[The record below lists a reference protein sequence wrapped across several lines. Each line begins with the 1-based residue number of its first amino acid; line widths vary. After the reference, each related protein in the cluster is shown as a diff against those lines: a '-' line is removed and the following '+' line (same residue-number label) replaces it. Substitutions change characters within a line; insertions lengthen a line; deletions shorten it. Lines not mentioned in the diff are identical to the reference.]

1 MSKEVLINRVFGET
15 RVAVLDNNLLEQI
28 VIERD
33 VQQSLVGNI
42 YKAKVI
48 RVIPGMQVAF
58 LDIGD
63 RRSAILHI
71 DNLHLAKK
79 DTGIESLLSSGQNL
93 LVQVVKDPVKD
104 KGAVLTTD
112 LSIPSHSLVYRQ
124 SRKKLA
130 ISRKIKDVSER
141 DRLADL
147 FASAVSLAVAPEGFS
162 GHFILRSVAEGLSEE
177 QLLFDMQLLHRL
189 WNDISEKR
197 LEKSPVLV
205 HTAPPIYQR
214 LIEDSINLEPLRI
227 TVDCP
232 EIHQALNQL
241 SQHYASNIAVEL
253 IEDYQRKDLF
263 DRNHIEPQIN
273 QALEQKVDLDCG
285 GTLVI
290 EETEALS
297 VIDVNSASYL
307 GDTDDQKAYLKVNL
321 EAADTAV
328 KQICLRN
335 LSGIIII
342 DFIDMADSAS
352 ERQVLK
358 RLKQAF
364 ARDQTQPTILDFTAL
379 GLVQIARKRTG
390 LSLSQTLCAPS
401 NKTRTKGVKKSDDT
415 LVFEIL
421 RQLSSKAVSASS
433 KAIEIH
439 ASPAVIEQ
447 LQKKYSAQIKQY
459 EAIAECSVKLYS
471 QPITHCDEFNIIST

>member
-1 MSKEVLINRVFGET
+1 MAKEILINRVPGET
-15 RVAVLDNNLLEQI
+15 RIAVLDNNMLEQI

-33 VQQSLVGNI
+33 DQQSLVGNI

-48 RVIPGMQVAF
+48 RVISGMQAAF
-58 LDIGD
+58 MDIGEK
-63 RRSAILHI
+63 RSAILHI
-71 DNLHLAKK
+71 DNVHLAKK
-79 DTGIESLLSSGQNL
+79 NTQIESILSSGKNI
-93 LVQVVKDPVKD
+93 LVQVIKDPIKD

-130 ISRKIKDVSER
+130 ISRQIKDATER
-141 DRLADL
+141 ARLADL
-147 FASAVSLAVAPEGFS
+147 VESVVSSVVAPEGFS

-177 QLLFDMQLLHRL
+177 QLLFDMQFLHRL
-189 WNDISEKR
+189 WNDLSEKR
-197 LEKSPVLV
+197 MEKSTVLL

-214 LIEDSINLEPLRI
+214 LIKDSINEDPLKI
-227 TVDCP
+227 TVDCT
-232 EIHQALNQL
+232 EIYQVLNQL
-241 SQHYASNIAVEL
+241 SQHYSSNIAVEL
-253 IEDYQRKDLF
+253 SQDYQQKDLF
-263 DRNHIEPQIN
+263 NRNNIEPQIN
-273 QALEQKVDLDCG
+273 QALEKKVALDCG
-285 GTLVI
+285 GTLVV

-328 KQICLRN
+328 KQIYLRN

-352 ERQVLK
+352 ERQVLR
-358 RLKQAF
+358 RLKEAF
-364 ARDQTQPTILDFTAL
+364 AKDQTQPTILDFTEL

-390 LSLSQTLCAPS
+390 LSLSQALCAS
-401 NKTRTKGVKKSDDT
+401 YNQTSTKGAIKSDDT

-421 RQLSSKAVSASS
+421 RQLSKRAASS
-433 KAIEIH
+433 SCKAIEIY
-439 ASPAVIEQ
+439 ASAAVIEK
-447 LQKKYSAQIKQY
+447 LQKKYSVQIKQY
-459 EAIAECSVKLYS
+459 ESIAECSVKLYP
-471 QPITHCDEFNIIST
+471 QHKTHCDEFNIIST

>member
-1 MSKEVLINRVFGET
+1 MSKEVLINRVTGET
-15 RVAVLDNNLLEQI
+15 RIAVLDNNQLEQI

-33 VQQSLVGNI
+33 NQQSLVGTI
-42 YKAKVI
+42 YKAKVV
-48 RVIPGMQVAF
+48 RVIPGMQLAF
-58 LDIGD
+58 LDIGHK
-63 RRSAILHI
+63 RSAILHI
-71 DNLHLAKK
+71 NNVYLAKK
-79 DTGIESLLSSGQNL
+79 NIEIESLLSSGQNL
-93 LVQVVKDPVKD
+93 LVQVIKDPIKD

-112 LSIPSHSLVYRQ
+112 LSIPSHSLVYRH

-130 ISRKIKDVSER
+130 ISRQIKDVAER
-141 DRLADL
+141 DRLAEL
-147 FASAVSLAVAPEGFS
+147 FASAVSKADAPEGFS
-162 GHFILRSVAEGLSEE
+162 GHFIIRSVAEGLSED
-177 QLLFDMQLLHRL
+177 QLLFDMQLLHRR
-189 WNDISEKR
+189 WNDLLEKK
-197 LEKSPVLV
+197 LEKSPVLL
-205 HTAPPIYQR
+205 HAAPPIYQR
-214 LIEDSINLEPLRI
+214 LIEDSFNLESLKI

-232 EIHQALNQL
+232 EIYQDLNQL

-273 QALEQKVDLDCG
+273 KALEKKVPLDCG

-290 EETEALS
+290 EEAEALS

-307 GDTDDQKAYLKVNL
+307 GDTDDQKSFLKINL

-364 ARDQTQPTILDFTAL
+364 ARNGTQPTILDFTAL

-390 LSLSQTLCAPS
+390 LSLSQTLCALTQ
-401 NKTRTKGVKKSDDT
+401 NNRTNGIIKSDDT

-421 RQLSSKAVSASS
+421 RELSKRAFSS
-433 KAIEIH
+433 SCKDLEIY
-439 ASPAVIEQ
+439 ASPTVIEQ

-459 EAIAECSVKLYS
+459 EAIAECSVKLS
-471 QPITHCDEFNIIST
+471 PQPKTHCDEFNIIST

>member
-1 MSKEVLINRVFGET
+1 MSKEILINRVHGET
-15 RVAVLDNNLLEQI
+15 RIAVLDNNQLEHI

-33 VQQSLVGNI
+33 DQQSLVGNI

-58 LDIGD
+58 LDIGEK
-63 RRSAILHI
+63 RSAILHI
-71 DNLHLAKK
+71 DNVHIAKK
-79 DTGIESLLSSGQNL
+79 NTEIESLFSPGKNL
-93 LVQVVKDPVKD
+93 LVQVVKDPIKD

-112 LSIPSHSLVYRQ
+112 LSIPSYSLVYRQ

-130 ISRKIKDVSER
+130 ISRQIKEVSER
-141 DRLADL
+141 KRLTEL
-147 FASAVSLAVAPEGFS
+147 FESAVSSAIAPEGFS
-162 GHFILRSVAEGLSEE
+162 GHFILRSVAEGLNEE
-177 QLLFDMQLLHRL
+177 QILFDLHLLHRL
-189 WNDISEKR
+189 WNGLSEKR
-197 LEKSPVLV
+197 MEKSPVLL

-214 LIEDSINLEPLRI
+214 LITDSINKDPLKI

-232 EIHQALNQL
+232 EIYQALNQL

-253 IEDYQRKDLF
+253 SQDYQQKDLF
-263 DRNHIEPQIN
+263 DRNNVEPQIN
-273 QALEQKVDLDCG
+273 QALEPKVALDCG

-307 GDTDDQKAYLKVNL
+307 GDTDDQKAYLRVNL
-321 EAADTAV
+321 EAADTAA

-352 ERQVLK
+352 EHQVLR
-358 RLKQAF
+358 RLKDAF
-364 ARDQTQPTILDFTAL
+364 AKDQTQPTILDFTAL

-401 NKTRTKGVKKSDDT
+401 NKARTQGVIKSDDT

-421 RQLSSKAVSASS
+421 RQLSRKAVSSSS
-433 KAIEIH
+433 KIIEIY
-439 ASPAVIEQ
+439 ASPEVIEQ
-447 LQKKYSAQIKQY
+447 LQKKYSVQIKQY
-459 EAIAECSVKLYS
+459 ESIAECSVKLYP

>member
-1 MSKEVLINRVFGET
+1 MPKEILINRVHGET
-15 RVAVLDNNLLEQI
+15 RIAVLDNNQLEKI

-33 VQQSLVGNI
+33 DQQSLVGNI

-58 LDIGD
+58 LDIGEK
-63 RRSAILHI
+63 RSAILHI
-71 DNLHLAKK
+71 DNVHIAKK
-79 DTGIESLLSSGQNL
+79 NTEIESLFSSGKNL
-93 LVQVVKDPVKD
+93 LVQVVKDPIKD

-130 ISRKIKDVSER
+130 ISRQIKDVSER
-141 DRLADL
+141 GRLAEL
-147 FASAVSLAVAPEGFS
+147 FESAVSSVIAPEGFS
-162 GHFILRSVAEGLSEE
+162 GHFILRSVAEGLNEE
-177 QLLFDMQLLHRL
+177 QLLFDLHLLNRL
-189 WNDISEKR
+189 WNGLSEKR
-197 LEKSPVLV
+197 MEKSPVLL

-214 LIEDSINLEPLRI
+214 LITDSINKDPLKI

-232 EIHQALNQL
+232 EIYQALNQL
-241 SQHYASNIAVEL
+241 SQHYASKIAVEL
-253 IEDYQRKDLF
+253 SQDYQQKDLF
-263 DRNHIEPQIN
+263 DRNNVEPQIN
-273 QALEQKVDLDCG
+273 QALESKVRLDCG

-352 ERQVLK
+352 EHQVLR
-358 RLKQAF
+358 RLKDAF
-364 ARDQTQPTILDFTAL
+364 AKDQTQPTILDFTAL
-379 GLVQIARKRTG
+379 GLVQIARKRIG

-401 NKTRTKGVKKSDDT
+401 NKARTQGVIKSDDT

-421 RQLSSKAVSASS
+421 RQLSRKAVSSSS
-433 KAIEIH
+433 KTIEIH
-439 ASPAVIEQ
+439 ASPEVIEQ
-447 LQKKYSAQIKQY
+447 LQKKYSVQIKQY
-459 EAIAECSVKLYS
+459 ESIAECSVKLYP
-471 QPITHCDEFNIIST
+471 QHITHYDEFNIIST

>member
-1 MSKEVLINRVFGET
+1 MSKEILINRVPGET
-15 RVAVLDNNLLEQI
+15 RIAVLHNNQLEQI
-28 VIERD
+28 VIQRD
-33 VQQSLVGNI
+33 AQQSLVGNI
-42 YKAKVI
+42 YKAKVM
-48 RVIPGMQVAF
+48 RVMPGMQAAF
-58 LDIGD
+58 MDIGHK
-63 RRSAILHI
+63 RSAILHV
-71 DNLHLAKK
+71 DNLNLAEKK
-79 DTGIESLLSSGQNL
+79 TKIESILSSGQNL
-93 LVQVVKDPVKD
+93 LVQVIKDPIKD

-112 LSIPSHSLVYRQ
+112 LSIPSHSLVYCH

-130 ISRKIKDVSER
+130 ISRNIKDVAER
-141 DRLADL
+141 DRLAEI
-147 FASAVSLAVAPEGFS
+147 FASTVSLAVAPKGFS

-197 LEKSPVLV
+197 LEKSPALL

-214 LIEDSINLEPLRI
+214 LIEDSINLESLKI
-227 TVDCP
+227 TVDCS
-232 EIHQALNQL
+232 EIYQDLNQL
-241 SQHYASNIAVEL
+241 SQHYASNKAVEL

-263 DRNHIEPQIN
+263 DRNDIESQIN
-273 QALEQKVDLDCG
+273 EALEQKVALECG

-307 GDTDDQKAYLKVNL
+307 GDADDQKAYLKVNL

-364 ARDQTQPTILDFTAL
+364 ARDRTQPTILDFTEL

-390 LSLSQTLCAPS
+390 LSLSQTLCAPTY
-401 NKTRTKGVKKSDDT
+401 NNRTKGIIKSDDT

-421 RQLSSKAVSASS
+421 RQLSKRGFSS
-433 KAIEIH
+433 SCKDLEIY
-439 ASPAVIEQ
+439 APPRVIEQ

-459 EAIAECSVKLYS
+459 EAIAECSVKLTP

>member
-79 DTGIESLLSSGQNL
+79 DTGIEYLLSSGQNL

-130 ISRKIKDVSER
+130 ISRKIKDASER

-352 ERQVLK
+352 EHQVLK

-364 ARDQTQPTILDFTAL
+364 ARDRTQPTILDFTAL

-439 ASPAVIEQ
+439 ASPTVIEQ
-447 LQKKYSAQIKQY
+447 LQKKYTVQIKQY

>member
-130 ISRKIKDVSER
+130 ISRKIKDASER

-307 GDTDDQKAYLKVNL
+307 GDTDDQKASLQVNL

-364 ARDQTQPTILDFTAL
+364 ARDRTQPTILDFTAL

-439 ASPAVIEQ
+439 ASPTVIEQ

>member
-104 KGAVLTTD
+104 KGAVLTAD

-364 ARDQTQPTILDFTAL
+364 ARDRTQPTILDFTAL

-421 RQLSSKAVSASS
+421 RQLSSKAVSSS
-433 KAIEIH
+433 YKAIEIH
-439 ASPAVIEQ
+439 ASPTVIEQ

-459 EAIAECSVKLYS
+459 ESIAECSVKLYS

>member
-130 ISRKIKDVSER
+130 ISRKIKDASER

-205 HTAPPIYQR
+205 HTAPPIYQC

-421 RQLSSKAVSASS
+421 RQLSRKAVSSSS

-439 ASPAVIEQ
+439 ASSAVIEQ
-447 LQKKYSAQIKQY
+447 LQKKYTVQIKQY

>member
-1 MSKEVLINRVFGET
+1 MSKEVLINRVSGET

-33 VQQSLVGNI
+33 AQQSLVGNI

-141 DRLADL
+141 DRLANL

-227 TVDCP
+227 TIDCP

-352 ERQVLK
+352 EHQVLK

-364 ARDQTQPTILDFTAL
+364 ARDRTQPTILDFTAL

-401 NKTRTKGVKKSDDT
+401 NKTLTKGVKKSDDT

-421 RQLSSKAVSASS
+421 RQLSSKAVSSS
-433 KAIEIH
+433 YKAIEIH
-439 ASPAVIEQ
+439 ASPTVIEQ

-459 EAIAECSVKLYS
+459 ESIAECSVKLYS

>member
-33 VQQSLVGNI
+33 AQQSLVGNI

-79 DTGIESLLSSGQNL
+79 DTGIESFLSSGQNL

-130 ISRKIKDVSER
+130 ISRQIKDVAER
-141 DRLADL
+141 DRLAEI

-197 LEKSPVLV
+197 LEKSPVLL

-214 LIEDSINLEPLRI
+214 LIEDSINLEPLKI

-263 DRNHIEPQIN
+263 DRNHIESQIN
-273 QALEQKVDLDCG
+273 QALEPKVDLDCG

-352 ERQVLK
+352 EHQVLK

-421 RQLSSKAVSASS
+421 RQLSRKAVSSSS

-439 ASPAVIEQ
+439 ASSAVIEQ
-447 LQKKYSAQIKQY
+447 LQKKYTVQIKQY

>member
-1 MSKEVLINRVFGET
+1 MPKEILINRVHGET
-15 RVAVLDNNLLEQI
+15 RIAVLDNNQLEQI

-33 VQQSLVGNI
+33 DQQSLVGNI

-58 LDIGD
+58 LDIGEK
-63 RRSAILHI
+63 RSAILHI
-71 DNLHLAKK
+71 DNVHIAKK
-79 DTGIESLLSSGQNL
+79 NTEIESLFSSGKNL
-93 LVQVVKDPVKD
+93 LVQVVKDPIKD

-130 ISRKIKDVSER
+130 ISRQIKDVSER
-141 DRLADL
+141 ERLTEL
-147 FASAVSLAVAPEGFS
+147 FESAVSSAIAPEGFS
-162 GHFILRSVAEGLSEE
+162 GHFILRSVAEGLNEE
-177 QLLFDMQLLHRL
+177 QLLFDLHLLHRL
-189 WNDISEKR
+189 WNGLSEKR
-197 LEKSPVLV
+197 MEKSPVLL

-214 LIEDSINLEPLRI
+214 LITDSINKDPLKI

-232 EIHQALNQL
+232 EIYQALNQL

-253 IEDYQRKDLF
+253 SQDYQQKDLF
-263 DRNHIEPQIN
+263 DRNNVEPQIN
-273 QALEQKVDLDCG
+273 QALEPKVALDCG

-352 ERQVLK
+352 EHQVLR
-358 RLKQAF
+358 RLKDAF
-364 ARDQTQPTILDFTAL
+364 AKDHTQPTILDFTAL
-379 GLVQIARKRTG
+379 GLVQIARKRIG

-401 NKTRTKGVKKSDDT
+401 NKARTQGVIKSDDT

-421 RQLSSKAVSASS
+421 RQLSRKAVSSSS
-433 KAIEIH
+433 KTIEIH
-439 ASPAVIEQ
+439 ASPEVIEQ
-447 LQKKYSAQIKQY
+447 LQKKYSVQIKQY
-459 EAIAECSVKLYS
+459 ESIAECSVKLYP
-471 QPITHCDEFNIIST
+471 QHITHCDEFNIISI

>member
-1 MSKEVLINRVFGET
+1 MSKEVLINRVSGET

-33 VQQSLVGNI
+33 AQQSLVGNI

-364 ARDQTQPTILDFTAL
+364 ARDRTQPTILDFTAL

-390 LSLSQTLCAPS
+390 LSLSQTLCAPP

-421 RQLSSKAVSASS
+421 RQLSSKAVSSSS

-439 ASPAVIEQ
+439 ASPTVIEQ

-459 EAIAECSVKLYS
+459 ESIAECSVKLYS

>member
-1 MSKEVLINRVFGET
+1 MSKEILINRVHGET
-15 RVAVLDNNLLEQI
+15 RIAVLDNNQLEHI

-33 VQQSLVGNI
+33 DQQSLVGNI

-58 LDIGD
+58 LDIGEK
-63 RRSAILHI
+63 RSAILHI
-71 DNLHLAKK
+71 DNVHIAKK
-79 DTGIESLLSSGQNL
+79 NTEIESLFSPGKNL
-93 LVQVVKDPVKD
+93 LVQVVKDPIKD

-130 ISRKIKDVSER
+130 ISRQIKEVSER
-141 DRLADL
+141 NRLTEL
-147 FASAVSLAVAPEGFS
+147 FESAVSSAIAPDGFS
-162 GHFILRSVAEGLSEE
+162 GHFILRSVAEGLNEE
-177 QLLFDMQLLHRL
+177 QLLFDLHLLHRL
-189 WNDISEKR
+189 WNGLSEKR
-197 LEKSPVLV
+197 MEKSPVLL

-214 LIEDSINLEPLRI
+214 LITDSINKDPLKI
-227 TVDCP
+227 IVDCP
-232 EIHQALNQL
+232 EIYQALNQL

-253 IEDYQRKDLF
+253 SHDHQQKDLF
-263 DRNHIEPQIN
+263 DRNNVEPQIN
-273 QALEQKVDLDCG
+273 QALESKVRLDCG

-307 GDTDDQKAYLKVNL
+307 GDTDDQKAYLRVNL

-352 ERQVLK
+352 EHQVLR
-358 RLKQAF
+358 RLKDAF
-364 ARDQTQPTILDFTAL
+364 AKDQTQPTILDFTAL

-401 NKTRTKGVKKSDDT
+401 NKARTQGVIKSDDT

-421 RQLSSKAVSASS
+421 RQLSWKAVSSSS
-433 KAIEIH
+433 KIIEIH
-439 ASPAVIEQ
+439 ASPKVIEQ
-447 LQKKYSAQIKQY
+447 LQKKYSVQIKQY
-459 EAIAECSVKLYS
+459 ESIAECSVKLYP
-471 QPITHCDEFNIIST
+471 QPITHCDEFKIIST

>member
-33 VQQSLVGNI
+33 AQQSLVGNI

-352 ERQVLK
+352 EHQVLK

-364 ARDQTQPTILDFTAL
+364 ARDRTQPTILDFTAL

-439 ASPAVIEQ
+439 ASPTVIEQ

>member
-1 MSKEVLINRVFGET
+1 MPKEILINRVHGET
-15 RVAVLDNNLLEQI
+15 RIAVLDNNQLEQI

-33 VQQSLVGNI
+33 DQQSLVGNI

-58 LDIGD
+58 LDIGEK
-63 RRSAILHI
+63 RSAILHI
-71 DNLHLAKK
+71 DNVHIAKK
-79 DTGIESLLSSGQNL
+79 NTEIESLFSSGKNL
-93 LVQVVKDPVKD
+93 LVQVVKDPIKD

-130 ISRKIKDVSER
+130 ISRQIKDVSER
-141 DRLADL
+141 GRLAEL
-147 FASAVSLAVAPEGFS
+147 FESAVSSAIAPEGFS
-162 GHFILRSVAEGLSEE
+162 GHFILRSVAEGLNEE
-177 QLLFDMQLLHRL
+177 QLLFDLHLLHRL
-189 WNDISEKR
+189 WNGLSEKR
-197 LEKSPVLV
+197 MEKSPVLL

-214 LIEDSINLEPLRI
+214 LITDSINKDPLKI

-232 EIHQALNQL
+232 EIYQALNQL

-253 IEDYQRKDLF
+253 SQDYQQKDLF
-263 DRNHIEPQIN
+263 DRNNVEPQIN
-273 QALEQKVDLDCG
+273 QALEPKVALDCG

-352 ERQVLK
+352 EHQVLR
-358 RLKQAF
+358 RLKDAF
-364 ARDQTQPTILDFTAL
+364 AKDQTQPTILDFTAL
-379 GLVQIARKRTG
+379 GLVQIARKRIG
-390 LSLSQTLCAPS
+390 LSLSQTLCAPFNKARTQGVIKS
-401 NKTRTKGVKKSDDT
+401 NDT

-421 RQLSSKAVSASS
+421 RQLSRKAVSSSS
-433 KAIEIH
+433 KTIEIH
-439 ASPAVIEQ
+439 ASPEVIEQ
-447 LQKKYSAQIKQY
+447 LQKKYSVQIKQY
-459 EAIAECSVKLYS
+459 ESIAECSVKLYP
-471 QPITHCDEFNIIST
+471 QHITHYDEFNIISI

>member
-1 MSKEVLINRVFGET
+1 MSKEILINRVHGET
-15 RVAVLDNNLLEQI
+15 RTAVLDNNQLEQI

-33 VQQSLVGNI
+33 DQQSLVGNI

-58 LDIGD
+58 LDIGEK
-63 RRSAILHI
+63 RSAILHI
-71 DNLHLAKK
+71 DNVHIAKK
-79 DTGIESLLSSGQNL
+79 NTEIESLFRSGKNL
-93 LVQVVKDPVKD
+93 LVQVVKDPIKD

-130 ISRKIKDVSER
+130 ISRQIKDVSER
-141 DRLADL
+141 DRLAEL
-147 FASAVSLAVAPEGFS
+147 FESAVSSAIPPDGFS
-162 GHFILRSVAEGLSEE
+162 GHFILRSVAEGLNEE
-177 QLLFDMQLLHRL
+177 QILFDLHLLHRL
-189 WNDISEKR
+189 WNGLSEKR
-197 LEKSPVLV
+197 MEKSPVLL

-214 LIEDSINLEPLRI
+214 LITDRINKDPLKI

-232 EIHQALNQL
+232 EIYQALNQL
-241 SQHYASNIAVEL
+241 SHHYASNIAVEL
-253 IEDYQRKDLF
+253 SQDYQQKDLF
-263 DRNHIEPQIN
+263 DRNNVEPQIN
-273 QALEQKVDLDCG
+273 QALESKVRLDCG

-352 ERQVLK
+352 EHQVLR
-358 RLKQAF
+358 RLKDAF
-364 ARDQTQPTILDFTAL
+364 AKDQTQTTILDFTVL

-401 NKTRTKGVKKSDDT
+401 NKARTQGVIKSDDT

-421 RQLSSKAVSASS
+421 RQLSRKAVSSSS
-433 KAIEIH
+433 KTIEIH
-439 ASPAVIEQ
+439 ASPEVIEQ
-447 LQKKYSAQIKQY
+447 LKKKYSVQIKQY
-459 EAIAECSVKLYS
+459 ESIAECSVKLYP
-471 QPITHCDEFNIIST
+471 QHITHCDEFNIISI

>member
-1 MSKEVLINRVFGET
+1 MSKEVLINRVSGET

-63 RRSAILHI
+63 KRSAILHI

-130 ISRKIKDVSER
+130 ISRQIKDVAER
-141 DRLADL
+141 DRLAEL
-147 FASAVSLAVAPEGFS
+147 FASAVSKADAPEGFS
-162 GHFILRSVAEGLSEE
+162 GHFIIRSVAEGLSED

-214 LIEDSINLEPLRI
+214 LIEDSINLEPLKI
-227 TVDCP
+227 TVDCS
-232 EIHQALNQL
+232 EIYQDLNQL

-253 IEDYQRKDLF
+253 IDDYQRKDLF
-263 DRNHIEPQIN
+263 DRNHIESQIN
-273 QALEQKVDLDCG
+273 EALEQKVALECG

-352 ERQVLK
+352 EHQVLK

-364 ARDQTQPTILDFTAL
+364 ARDRTQPTILDFTAL

-421 RQLSSKAVSASS
+421 RQLSSKAVSSSS

-439 ASPAVIEQ
+439 ASQAVIEQ
-447 LQKKYSAQIKQY
+447 LQKKIQRS
-459 EAIAECSVKLYS
+459 
-471 QPITHCDEFNIIST
+471 N

>member
-1 MSKEVLINRVFGET
+1 MSKEVLINRVPGET

-33 VQQSLVGNI
+33 AQQSLVGNI

-71 DNLHLAKK
+71 DNLHLATK

-130 ISRKIKDVSER
+130 ISRQIKDVSER
-141 DRLADL
+141 DRLAEL
-147 FASAVSLAVAPEGFS
+147 FESAASSAVAPEGFS

-177 QLLFDMQLLHRL
+177 QLLFDMHLLHRL

-214 LIEDSINLEPLRI
+214 LIEDSINLEPLKI

-263 DRNHIEPQIN
+263 DRNHIESQIN
-273 QALEQKVDLDCG
+273 QALEPKVDLDCG

-352 ERQVLK
+352 EHQVLK

-364 ARDQTQPTILDFTAL
+364 ARDRTQPTILDFTAL

-421 RQLSSKAVSASS
+421 RQLSRKAVSSSS

-439 ASPAVIEQ
+439 ASSAVIEQ
-447 LQKKYSAQIKQY
+447 LQKKYTVQIKQY

>member
-1 MSKEVLINRVFGET
+1 MSKEVLINRVSGET

-33 VQQSLVGNI
+33 AQQSLVGNI

-63 RRSAILHI
+63 TRSAILHI

-130 ISRKIKDVSER
+130 ISRQIKDVSER

-177 QLLFDMQLLHRL
+177 QLLFDMHLLHRL

-214 LIEDSINLEPLRI
+214 LIEDSINLEPLKI

-273 QALEQKVDLDCG
+273 EALEQKVDLDCG

-321 EAADTAV
+321 EAADKAV

-352 ERQVLK
+352 EHQVLK

-364 ARDQTQPTILDFTAL
+364 ARDRTQPTILDFTAL

-401 NKTRTKGVKKSDDT
+401 NKTRTKGAKKSDDT

-421 RQLSSKAVSASS
+421 RQLSSKAVSSS
-433 KAIEIH
+433 YKAIEIH

-447 LQKKYSAQIKQY
+447 LQKKYTVQIKQY
-459 EAIAECSVKLYS
+459 ESIAECSVKLYS

>member
-1 MSKEVLINRVFGET
+1 MSKEVLINRVSGET

-33 VQQSLVGNI
+33 AQQSLVGNI

-79 DTGIESLLSSGQNL
+79 NTEIESFLSSGQNL
-93 LVQVVKDPVKD
+93 LVQVVKDPIKD

-112 LSIPSHSLVYRQ
+112 VSIPSHSLVYRQ

-130 ISRKIKDVSER
+130 ISRQIKDVSER
-141 DRLADL
+141 DRLAEL
-147 FASAVSLAVAPEGFS
+147 FESAASSAVAPEGFS
-162 GHFILRSVAEGLSEE
+162 GHFILRSVAEGLNEE
-177 QLLFDMQLLHRL
+177 QLLFDMQLLHHL
-189 WNDISEKR
+189 WNDLSEKR
-197 LEKSPVLV
+197 MEKSPVLL
-205 HTAPPIYQR
+205 HKAPPIYQR
-214 LIEDSINLEPLRI
+214 LITDSINKDPLKI

-232 EIHQALNQL
+232 EIYQALNQL

-253 IEDYQRKDLF
+253 SQDYQQKDLF

-273 QALEQKVDLDCG
+273 EALEQKVALDCG

-307 GDTDDQKAYLKVNL
+307 GDTDDQKAYLRVNL

-342 DFIDMADSAS
+342 DFIDMADTAS
-352 ERQVLK
+352 EVKVLR
-358 RLKQAF
+358 RLKEAF
-364 ARDQTQPTILDFTAL
+364 ARDQAQPTILDFTVL

-390 LSLSQTLCAPS
+390 RSLSQTLCAPS
-401 NKTRTKGVKKSDDT
+401 NKIGTKGVIKSDET

-421 RQLSSKAVSASS
+421 RQLSKKAVSSS
-433 KAIEIH
+433 AKALEIH
-439 ASPAVIEQ
+439 ASSAVIEQ
-447 LQKKYSAQIKQY
+447 LQKKYSVQIKQY
-459 EAIAECSVKLYS
+459 ESIAECSVKLYP
-471 QPITHCDEFNIIST
+471 QHITHWNEFNIIST